1 MTERAFPHTFN
12 TSATLVPI
20 QPSLTQTHTKRQAD
34 QHDCLSSLLG
44 DEEKGVEIVYGEGKN
59 ILYWAD

>member
-20 QPSLTQTHTKRQAD
+20 QPSLTQTHTKRQAA
-34 QHDCLSSLLG
+34 QHDCPACCG
-44 DEEKGVEIVYGEGKN
+44 MEEKGVEIVYSGENN